1 MKTGQRWVNCA
12 FTSNRKALTE
22 DLVFERAL
30 ARDWGP
36 GLKKQ
41 GNYDRVRPSMKCLFL
56 FLLSFLV
63 LPGLLPAADRRLV
76 DRVTAVVNEE
86 VITQSE
92 FDTVFRP
99 IYEQIKETYQG
110 PELQKE
116 LREVRLKLLNQMI
129 EDKLVYQEAEK
140 MGIEVLDSEIE
151 EWIASFKSQFPDEA
165 TFEGEM
171 QRAGLTRP
179 LLEEQ
184 CRQRLAIVRLHQFV
198 IRGKVVVSPEEVEQ
212 YFQDHPDEFIAK
224 DAVELWTI
232 TIRKSDEAIK
242 EGITDEGAKKKAEN
256 LLLRLKR
263 GADFSRL
270 VMRNSQSSNAE
281 AGGVLG
287 FVTKGTLLDDI
298 DRIIFSLAEGSFSDV
313 LETERAYHIFKVGK
327 KKIGVQKTFEEL
339 RDEIRDKVFRIKAH
353 ERFVEWMAEVKNRSY
368 ISVR

>member
-1 MKTGQRWVNCA
+1 MARQFITNSLFLTRKVMKTGQRWVNCA

-171 QRAGLTRP
+171 QRAGRTGPP
-179 LLEEQ
+179 LQEQ
-184 CRQRLAIVRLHQFV
+184 
-198 IRGKVVVSPEEVEQ
+198 
-212 YFQDHPDEFIAK
+212 
-224 DAVELWTI
+224 
-232 TIRKSDEAIK
+232 
-242 EGITDEGAKKKAEN
+242 
-256 LLLRLKR
+256 
-263 GADFSRL
+263 
-270 VMRNSQSSNAE
+270 
-281 AGGVLG
+281 
-287 FVTKGTLLDDI
+287 
-298 DRIIFSLAEGSFSDV
+298 
-313 LETERAYHIFKVGK
+313 
-327 KKIGVQKTFEEL
+327 
-339 RDEIRDKVFRIKAH
+339 
-353 ERFVEWMAEVKNRSY
+353 
-368 ISVR
+368 